1 MKKSIYTLIAIAA
14 LSVSTLA
21 GSAQASTPQVMG
33 GSNPRPQVMGGS
45 NPRPQ
50 SAVATIYTAVLAY
63 FGF

>member
-1 MKKSIYTLIAIAA
+1 MKKSIYTLISIIA
-14 LSVSTLA
+14 LSASTLA
-21 GSAQASTPQVMG
+21 GSAQAATPQVMG

-50 SAVATIYTAVLAY
+50 STVASVYTAVLAY